1 MDYSTFLGKTLE
13 QLGLNCDTDYGSYY
27 LGQDQIRGWDLRLP
41 DLKPNRYLL
50 VHLQDYANIFH
61 GMSPELERITH
72 HYGTEAD
79 RVIVTYWNHGLNHV
93 YSGPLNLVEFSSH
106 NYRTA
111 QSLLDVWDRWK
122 DIVDAPRPVNW
133 QCLNGRMCDHR
144 QRAVNILKTWD
155 NGILS
160 YHDIIPL
167 PGHEYSNYRYS
178 NHENFIELKFA
189 YGQAAVNIV
198 TETMYEHSPGIVTE
212 KTQLAIA
219 AQQIPI
225 VIGHRGIV
233 QDCRD
238 MGFDMFDDL
247 VDTSY
252 DYMDN
257 DVRVEQAILRNQ
269 DLIQGRINLEPYRA
283 RLTRNR
289 EYLLHEFC
297 EVVRQRV
304 TGALSNV
311 KTFLSHRT

>member
-13 QLGLNCDTDYGSYY
+13 QLGLNYDIEYATYTTQ
-27 LGQDQIRGWDLRLP
+27 QDRIKGWELRLP
-41 DLKPNRYLL
+41 ELQPNRYLVL
-50 VHLQDYANIFH
+50 HLQDYANIFH

-72 HYGTEAD
+72 HYGAEAN
-79 RVIVTYWNHGLNHV
+79 RVIVLYWNHGLDRV
-93 YSGPLNLVEFSSH
+93 YSGSLNLVEFSSH
-106 NYRTA
+106 NYGTA
-111 QSLLDVWDRWK
+111 QSLLGIWNRWK
-122 DIVDAPRPVNW
+122 DIADTPRPVNW
-133 QCLNGRMCDHR
+133 QCLNGRKAYHR
-144 QRAVNILKTWD
+144 QRAVNILKNWP

-167 PGHEYSNYRYS
+167 ATHAYSEYNYSNE
-178 NHENFIELKFA
+178 ENFIALKSV

-198 TETMYEHSPGIVTE
+198 TETMYDHAPGIVTE
-212 KTQLAIA
+212 KTQMAIA
-219 AQQIPI
+219 AEQIPI
-225 VIGHRGIV
+225 VIGHQGIV

-252 DYMDN
+252 DYLDN

-283 RLTRNR
+283 RLIRNR

-311 KTFLSHRT
+311 KICLNHHT

>member
-13 QLGLNCDTDYGSYY
+13 QLGLNCDIEHNGYY
-27 LGQDQIRGWDLRLP
+27 LTQNQIHGWDLRLP

-50 VHLQDYANIFH
+50 IHLQDYANIFH
-61 GMSPELERITH
+61 GKSPELERITH
-72 HYGTEAD
+72 HYGAEAN
-79 RVIVTYWNHGLNHV
+79 RIIVTYWNHGLNRV

-106 NYRTA
+106 NCDTA
-111 QSLLDVWDRWK
+111 MKLLDVWAGWK
-122 DIVDAPRPVNW
+122 DIVDNPRPINW
-133 QCLNGRMCDHR
+133 QCLNGRKCYHR
-144 QRAVNILKTWD
+144 RRAVDILKTWD

-219 AQQIPI
+219 AQQIPV
-225 VIGHRGIV
+225 VIGHQGIV

-252 DYMDN
+252 DYLDN
-257 DVRVEQAILRNQ
+257 NIRVEQAILRNQ

-283 RLTRNR
+283 RLIRNR
-289 EYLLHEFC
+289 EYLLHEFP
-297 EVVRQRV
+297 EVIRQRV
-304 TGALSNV
+304 TRDLTAVAQQLS
-311 KTFLSHRT
+311 LI